1 MKIIVTGGKG
11 FIGKHLVKELRKKHN
26 VIVFDIK
33 DGLEK
38 DVRILENLLKSCKGA
53 DIIVHLA
60 ALCLDSESF
69 EKPWE
74 YLTTNILGTINVL
87 ETARRL
93 GIKKVIYTSSAAAG
107 FSSPYG
113 ISKSYAEQ
121 LCEIYN
127 RLYKMNVISLRIYN
141 VYGEGNNK
149 GVIRE
154 FFMRI
159 KKNLPLIIHG
169 DGKFVRDYIHVKDVV
184 RTIEDFIEK
193 DHKPGVYEVGTGI
206 GTSVNELVKIMKEIT
221 GKKIEIKYEPISYER
236 IRYSVAQNT
245 CVKKPIKLR
254 DGLKELWGK
263 KTL

>member
-1 MKIIVTGGKG
+1 MKIVVTGGKG
-11 FIGKHLVKELRKKHN
+11 FIGKHLVRELRKKHD

-33 DGLEK
+33 DGPEK
-38 DVRILENLLKSCKGA
+38 DVRVLENLLKNSRGA
-53 DIIVHLA
+53 DVIVHLA
-60 ALCLDSESF
+60 ALCLDPESF

-93 GIKKVIYTSSAAAG
+93 GIKKVINASSAAAG

-113 ISKSYAEQ
+113 ISKLHAEQ
-121 LCEIYN
+121 ICEIYN
-127 RLYKMNVISLRIYN
+127 KLYKMNVISLRIYN

-149 GVIRE
+149 GVIKE
-154 FFMRI
+154 FFVRI
-159 KKNLPLIIHG
+159 EKNLPLTIYG

-184 RTIEDFIEK
+184 RTIEDFIERNY
-193 DHKPGVYEVGTGI
+193 KPGVYEVGTGI
-206 GTSVNELVKIMKEIT
+206 GTSVNELVKIMREIT
-221 GKKIEIKYEPISYER
+221 GKKIEVKYEPIPYER

-254 DGLKELWGK
+254 DGLKELWEK
-263 KTL
+263 KTF